1 MDRNEVKKT
10 VYRLIEEITELPQEE
25 IKEDSVMMD
34 DLEISS
40 MEIMTLFADFE
51 EEFNM
56 TLDEKEMR
64 KCITIGDVIDCIA
77 EKSVK
82 NS

>member
-1 MDRNEVKKT
+1 M
-10 VYRLIEEITELPQEE
+10 IEEIAELPQEE

-77 EKSVK
+77 EKSE
-82 NS
+82 

>member
-1 MDRNEVKKT
+1 
-10 VYRLIEEITELPQEE
+10 
-25 IKEDSVMMD
+25 
-34 DLEISS
+34 

-77 EKSVK
+77 EKCVK

>member
-77 EKSVK
+77 EKSE
-82 NS
+82 

>member
-1 MDRNEVKKT
+1 MSRDEVKKT
-10 VYRLIEEITELPQEE
+10 IYRLIEEMTDLSEEE
-25 IKEDSVMMD
+25 IDEDSALMD
-34 DLEISS
+34 DLDISS

-64 KCITIGDVIDCIA
+64 KCITVGNVIDCIA
-77 EKSVK
+77 GKSE
-82 NS
+82 

>member
-1 MDRNEVKKT
+1 MDRSEVKKT

-77 EKSVK
+77 EKCVK